1 MLRTTEVGFVRRSW
15 CRYGYIVGDFIKE
28 VLGSVASI
36 AMVMILFFHLDL
48 QLPL

>member
-1 MLRTTEVGFVRRSW
+1 MLGTTGVGFVR
-15 CRYGYIVGDFIKE
+15 CRRGYVAGDFIKE